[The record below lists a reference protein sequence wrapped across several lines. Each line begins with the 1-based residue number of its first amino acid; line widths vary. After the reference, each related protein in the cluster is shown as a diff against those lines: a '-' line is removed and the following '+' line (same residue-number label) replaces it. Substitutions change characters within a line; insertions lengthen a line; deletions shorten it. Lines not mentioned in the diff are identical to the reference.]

1 MPRITE
7 ETDFLVQYE
16 LFSVDNRTEKLS
28 VRWVDGT
35 SYDRYEAAVRDME
48 REIVAHSKPEVAH
61 KYGNHRLIRRVTT
74 VVDYTLYFPQPGEG
88 DDPIT
93 LATPL
98 EEVRDKMSTRL
109 YNALQWNAPH
119 TGNGPVLLAHV
130 VACDEPFWFR
140 APNLGRTTMNE
151 LKSFLRDNNLP
162 KLGTLP
168 IKKEF

>member
-1 MPRITE
+1 MTRFKT
-7 ETDFLVQYE
+7 
-16 LFSVDNRTEKLS
+16 LFPMVGLLM
-28 VRWVDGT
+28 VG
-35 SYDRYEAAVRDME
+35 AAVQAAEDSLTVQAGDGVDRVVRAFFE
-48 REIVAHSKPEVAH
+48 EHCLRCHGPSKAKGEL
-61 KYGNHRLIRRVTT
+61 RL
-74 VVDYTLYFPQPGEG
+74 DQL
-88 DDPIT
+88 DAD

-98 EEVRDKMSTRL
+98 EAVRDKMSTRL

-168 IKKEF
+168 IKKEY